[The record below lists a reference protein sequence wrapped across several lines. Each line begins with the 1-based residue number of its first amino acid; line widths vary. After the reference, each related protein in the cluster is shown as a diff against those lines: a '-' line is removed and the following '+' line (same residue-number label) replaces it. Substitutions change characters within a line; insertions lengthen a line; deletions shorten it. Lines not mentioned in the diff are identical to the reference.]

1 MTRNTLRRVEVAVP
15 IYDTHLKVRIH
26 EMFITMLNDNVKA
39 REQMEDGSYQKV
51 AASEVALDSQK
62 LFYQVA
68 YQHTNKQ

>member
-1 MTRNTLRRVEVAVP
+1 
-15 IYDTHLKVRIH
+15 
-26 EMFITMLNDNVKA
+26 MFITMLNDNVKA